1 MKKILIVEDEAA
13 IRLLLEY
20 DLESSEYE
28 LTFANDG
35 QQALKFLYNNEFD
48 LALVDW
54 MLPFKSGIELISEV
68 RQFNQQI
75 KLIMLTA
82 KDNELDIVQ
91 GLEAGADDYLT
102 KPFSSR
108 ELKARIRAHLRNNV
122 KNSIMK
128 VHHLEINL
136 LKREVLSFQEKI
148 ELSKIEYELLLYL
161 IKNKNI
167 VLSRDKILET
177 VWDNNGDYFD
187 IRLVDTYIS
196 VLKKK
201 LDLKDYLITK
211 RGVGYVFLG

>member
-35 QQALKFLYNNEFD
+35 QQALEFLYNNEFD

-108 ELKARIRAHLRNNV
+108 ELKARIKAHLRNNV